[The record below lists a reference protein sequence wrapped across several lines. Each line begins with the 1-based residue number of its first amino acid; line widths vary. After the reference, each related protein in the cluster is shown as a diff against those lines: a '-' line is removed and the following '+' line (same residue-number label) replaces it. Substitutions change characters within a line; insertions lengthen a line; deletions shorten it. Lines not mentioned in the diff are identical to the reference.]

1 MIIKEDADMPG
12 TFWKGVISF
21 GMVAIPVTM
30 SVATE
35 SKTPSFH
42 YLHKKCLTRPKQV
55 LYCAEDDEYFSVKE
69 TVRGYEYSKE
79 QYVVFEEDDFDK
91 VPVKTAHAIDITGF
105 VNEKEIDTIY
115 YSGSHYLEPEE
126 LGAKPF
132 YLLKT
137 VLEKTGLV
145 GIAKVAFQRRE
156 HLCCLRSLGKIMALH
171 TLHYQQDILPVDE
184 LNSPEQKLTKA
195 ELDMALKLVEA
206 MTTKFKPDEYHDEYT
221 LALQGMV
228 EAKLKGVE
236 IKAPEMPKIEI
247 EDLMKALKASVAAAG
262 KR

>member
-1 MIIKEDADMPG
+1 MPAA
-12 TFWKGVISF
+12 FWKGVISF
-21 GMVAIPVTM
+21 GMVAIPVKM
-30 SVATE
+30 SVAIE

-55 LYCAEDDEYFSVKE
+55 LYCVQDDEYFNTRD
-69 TVRGYEYSKE
+69 TVRGYEYSKD
-79 QYVVFEEDDFDK
+79 QFVVFEEDELNK
-91 VPVKTAHAIDITGF
+91 VPVRTTHSIDITGF
-105 VNEKEIDTIY
+105 VNAEEIDAIY

-132 YLLKT
+132 FLLRT

-156 HLCCLRSLGKIMALH
+156 HLCCLRPRDKILVLHALH
-171 TLHYQQDILPVDE
+171 YVQDILPSGEPVTPEKDLTAGE
-184 LNSPEQKLTKA
+184 LE
-195 ELDMALKLVEA
+195 MALKLVEA
-206 MTTKFKPDEYHDEYT
+206 MTTSFRPDEYHDEYA
-221 LALQGMV
+221 LALQKMV

-236 IKAPEMPKIEI
+236 IKAPEMPKVEI
-247 EDLMKALKASVAAAG
+247 EDLMEALKASVAAAG